1 MSVDEGDARVQRL
14 KRSCEI
20 KRMNYVKKIRAIHKL
35 AIQSA
40 EDTSVVPQLLVMVET
55 LDQLLSSFTIEDEAL
70 LGHLLDL
77 GLENEYPDT
86 EGVEIFELVCSAKA
100 TANRFMQYCPDK
112 TIESTHGGSQ
122 VSLNNA
128 GRGVPTSDEQSI
140 PDNVVVDV
148 SPGGV
153 QSNNAGSLGSNKCI
167 PREPTS
173 KQPSFH
179 KTSKTTSY
187 NAKKPLLHT
196 SMVTSSNP
204 SKATQSCKCCN
215 GTHGLTSCPKF
226 KGWTQEMRNTWA
238 RDQRICFRC
247 LRTGHWV
254 TKCKSSN
261 VCGQCSR
268 WHHTLLHSV
277 GPAATSRE
285 ESSSKEGQSDNA
297 TTSSCL
303 GQNTVTGQFGEINFG
318 ESFSANGYTGEPLY
332 RRMDISANE
341 YIGE

>member
-112 TIESTHGGSQ
+112 TIESTRGGSQ

-153 QSNNAGSLGSNKCI
+153 QSNNAGSLGSNKAAAAHFHGY
-167 PREPTS
+167 
-173 KQPSFH
+173 KQ
-179 KTSKTTSY
+179 
-187 NAKKPLLHT
+187 
-196 SMVTSSNP
+196 
-204 SKATQSCKCCN
+204 QSV
-215 GTHGLTSCPKF
+215 
-226 KGWTQEMRNTWA
+226 KG
-238 RDQRICFRC
+238 
-247 LRTGHWV
+247 
-254 TKCKSSN
+254 
-261 VCGQCSR
+261 
-268 WHHTLLHSV
+268 
-277 GPAATSRE
+277 
-285 ESSSKEGQSDNA
+285 
-297 TTSSCL
+297 
-303 GQNTVTGQFGEINFG
+303 NTVVQMLQWNAW
-318 ESFSANGYTGEPLY
+318 S
-332 RRMDISANE
+332 DIMPKVQRLDARNA
-341 YIGE
+341 